1 MRRLRKRHRTDR
13 GTCIQDIFTSA
24 NDRLS
29 AGHLGNVGT
38 VPVGRNLHII

>member
-1 MRRLRKRHRTDR
+1 MHRLRKQRRTDR

-29 AGHLGNVGT
+29 AGCLGNVGA